1 MPQPRSMPPLL
12 EQLVASPLLIDD
24 SMIALVQASV
34 AHVVSHERAQEMM
47 AAASN
52 DDDDFWPTTDDDWRS
67 YYRPYNV
74 KDGTLQIPV
83 MGVLLHR
90 FPYQLGRWA
99 TGYKYIEMA
108 VKRGL
113 ADANVQRIA
122 FVIDSPG
129 GEVAGCFELG
139 DFIYENRAAK
149 PMRSFS
155 ADHCYS
161 AAFALGSATGKGSM
175 SITRSG
181 GIGSVGVITMHVE
194 YSEALKQAGVKV
206 TYIYRGKHKKDGNSY
221 EPLPEAVRAR
231 IEKRIEKLYSV
242 FTETVARNRGMEEQ
256 AVRDT
261 EALTYDA
268 EDGIEV
274 GFADRLGALEDEMA
288 LFAEDTSAGDEQM
301 ADPKTYSQADI
312 DAAVAAAATTAK
324 AEGKAEGIAEG
335 TASATAAAQART
347 DTVLGSEAGQKRP
360 KASVRLL
367 KTGMSAEDIIGL
379 LGDLPEEQAAA
390 PAPAAPKLDANG
402 KPIKE
407 KAERNHFKE
416 AMSTDNP
423 EIDGE
428 TAEDND
434 EQDTTASNVSS
445 ILGAYGSQAGI
456 KKRA

>member
-1 MPQPRSMPPLL
+1 MPQPRNMPPLL
-12 EQLVASPLLIDD
+12 EQLATSPLLIDD

-52 DDDDFWPTTDDDWRS
+52 DDDDFWPTADDDWRS

-129 GEVAGCFELG
+129 GEVAGCFELT
-139 DFIYENRAAK
+139 DLIYENRGTK

-194 YSEALKQAGVKV
+194 YSEALKQAGIKI

-242 FTETVARNRGMEEQ
+242 FTETVARNRDMEEQ

-301 ADPKTYSQADI
+301 ADTYTKEQY
-312 DAAVAAAATTAK
+312 DAAVAAAK
-324 AEGKAEGIAEG
+324 NDGKAEGVKEG
-335 TASATAAAQART
+335 TAAGAKAAQDRIDAILASDVAKT
-347 DTVLGSEAGQKRP
+347 RP
-360 KASVRLL
+360 KAAQRAL
-367 KTGMSAEDIIGL
+367 KTSMSAEEAIAF
-379 LGDLPEEQAAA
+379 LGDLDEEKAAA
-390 PAPAAPKLDANG
+390 PAATVVEPKLDANG

-407 KAERNHFKE
+407 KAERNHFQE
-416 AMSTDNP
+416 AMKTDNP

-428 TAEDND
+428 HAEEDG

>member
-34 AHVVSHERAQEMM
+34 AHVVLHERAQEMM

-52 DDDDFWPTTDDDWRS
+52 DDDDFWPTTADDWRAS
-67 YYRPYNV
+67 YRPYNV
-74 KDGTLQIPV
+74 KDGTLQIPI

-113 ADANVQRIA
+113 ADGNVQRIA

-161 AAFALGSATGKGSM
+161 AAFALGSATGKGAM

-301 ADPKTYSQADI
+301 ADTYTKEQY
-312 DAAVAAAATTAK
+312 DAAVAAAK
-324 AEGKAEGIAEG
+324 NDGKAEGVREG
-335 TASATAAAQART
+335 TAAGIKAAQDRIDAILASDVAKT
-347 DTVLGSEAGQKRP
+347 RP
-360 KASVRLL
+360 KAAQRAL
-367 KTGMSAEDIIGL
+367 KTSMSAEEAIAF
-379 LGDLPEEQAAA
+379 LGDLDEEKAAA
-390 PAPAAPKLDANG
+390 PAATPATEPKLDAAG
-402 KPIKE
+402 KPLKE
-407 KAERNHFKE
+407 KAERNHFQE
-416 AMSTDNP
+416 AMKTDNP
-423 EIDGE
+423 EIGGE
-428 TAEDND
+428 GGANEEQGD
-434 EQDTTASNVSS
+434 ETASNVSS

-456 KKRA
+456 KKTA

>member
-34 AHVVSHERAQEMM
+34 AHVVSHERAQDMM

-74 KDGTLQIPV
+74 KDGTLQIPI

-108 VKRGL
+108 FKRGL

-301 ADPKTYSQADI
+301 ANTYTQEQYDT
-312 DAAVAAAATTAK
+312 AVAAARTEGHTA
-324 AEGKAEGIAEG
+324 GKAEGVTEG
-335 TASATAAAQART
+335 KAAGAKAAKERQDAI
-347 DTVLGSEAGQKRP
+347 LGSDAAKTRP
-360 KASVRLL
+360 KAAVRVL
-367 KTGMSAEDIIGL
+367 KTGMSAEEAVAFLEDS
-379 LGDLPEEQAAA
+379 DEEK
-390 PAPAAPKLDANG
+390 PAATVVEPKLDAAG

-407 KAERNHFKE
+407 KAERNHFQE
-416 AMSTDNP
+416 AMKTGNP
-423 EIDGE
+423 EIGGE
-428 TAEDND
+428 GGDDD
-434 EQDTTASNVSS
+434 EAQGDETASNVSS

-456 KKRA
+456 KKTA